1 MTESSQVS
9 GNRMTKNSPPL
20 PPDILAMDFES
31 ALVELETTVKKLEEG
46 RGKLDEALAA
56 FERGNLLRRHC
67 ENKLAEAQSR
77 IDKIIVRSDG
87 SVEVSRMDD

>member
-1 MTESSQVS
+1 MTESSNQTET
-9 GNRMTKNSPPL
+9 NRSKTTAPL

-31 ALVELETTVKKLEEG
+31 ALSELETTVKKLEEG

-77 IDKIIVRSDG
+77 IDKIIVRADG
-87 SVEVSRMDD
+87 TIEVSRLDG

>member
-1 MTESSQVS
+1 MTDNSNGTENNSS
-9 GNRMTKNSPPL
+9 KNPPPL
-20 PPDILAMDFES
+20 PADILAMDFET
-31 ALVELETTVKKLEEG
+31 ALGELETTVKKLEEG
-46 RGKLDEALAA
+46 RGKLDEALIA

-87 SVEVSRMDD
+87 TIEVSRMDV

>member
-1 MTESSQVS
+1 MADNSNGTA
-9 GNRMTKNSPPL
+9 NLNPKNQAPL

-31 ALVELETTVKKLEEG
+31 ALGELEATVKKLEEG
-46 RGKLDEALAA
+46 RGKLDEALVA

-77 IDKIIVRSDG
+77 IDRIIVRADG
-87 SVEVSRMDD
+87 TIEVSRMDV